1 MQKIILI
8 FTLFLVSFIATSC
21 ADKKA
26 FVANEAIP
34 TAALVYIYIEDDAN
48 IDDTFRITK
57 YNVLINGDLSS
68 KSLKPGEYVKL
79 DVKLNPLT
87 ISLARTDLEIQTLKL
102 NPEAGK
108 TYYLRA
114 QSQSNSFG
122 KFDFKLV
129 DSSLGSKE
137 IANNVSSSEY
147 LIEGNIIDALVKD
160 DKEAANTSKM
170 SESEINA
177 LIEQKLKA
185 MKTPQVNSTQ
195 SSPSTT
201 TSTSA
206 TGSKLDDIRN
216 AYEMKKQGVLTEEEF
231 KAMKAEILAK

>member
-8 FTLFLVSFIATSC
+8 LTSFLLSFIATSC
-21 ADKKA
+21 ADKKL
-26 FVANEAIP
+26 FVAKEAMP
-34 TAALVYIYIEDDAN
+34 TAALVYIYIEEDTN
-48 IDDTFRITK
+48 IDDSFRVTK
-57 YNVLINGDLSS
+57 YNVVINGNVSS
-68 KSLKPGEYVKL
+68 ESLKPSEYIKL
-79 DVKLNPLT
+79 DVKPNPLT
-87 ISLARTDLEIQTLKL
+87 ISLARTDLEIQSIKL

-201 TSTSA
+201 TSTSV

-216 AYEMKKQGVLTEEEF
+216 AYEMKKQGILSEEEF
-231 KAMKAEILAK
+231 LKMKSEILAK